1 MDDFDTLTSEQQLDK
16 DERDVPFVFNISIY
30 VEYYIFLCADRT
42 ISMGLYQQNMSSKEG
57 ENVPTMN
64 VNQES
69 ATMRKDTGGRI
80 CMPFWIY
87 PRMLGV
93 KRSEGRTESGDQGTS
108 R

>member
-1 MDDFDTLTSEQQLDK
+1 M
-16 DERDVPFVFNISIY
+16 RFNLKTMCVSLVSP

-69 ATMRKDTGGRI
+69 ATVRKDTGGMDLYAI
-80 CMPFWIY
+80 LDLPKNAGSKEVCGWCFEWWHGA
-87 PRMLGV
+87 LWLCLFF
-93 KRSEGRTESGDQGTS
+93 K
-108 R
+108 